1 MAVKNPDFSH
11 LTDEQIKQ
19 ELLIGNRVL
28 MFQKAREKMLDYCH
42 IMMPDSLD
50 PNDVTKTEYDPAG
63 HAKMLCDIVERFE
76 SGKSKRV
83 AVSIPPQHG
92 KTIHLSQL
100 GLSWIW
106 GRNPRKNILVVTYN
120 QTRADELGHEFR
132 QFVRD
137 RPTFKQV
144 FPEVEFQADAKS
156 KSFMQNKAGGK
167 IFFIGVG
174 GTITGRTADY
184 IIIDD
189 PFKGD
194 DDEFTNQH
202 LEKIWSWF
210 YKVAYS
216 RASNRTKIVVIHCMT
231 GDTPVLMVDGQEKPL
246 RDVRIGDEVASYKNG
261 KIVSSKVVNWKN
273 QGTDCLFTIRMK
285 SGISVRANA
294 RHPFLVNENGEEKWL
309 RTDQIKKG
317 MYIRKVIGEN
327 GETNNVQLTDVKKKH
342 DVKDCVT
349 PIILKRNG
357 QMDTGHR
364 LHKVLGIVE
373 NVICDIG
380 TGLKSKIMSACSLTR
395 KVYVQFVIKRLEKKI
410 IKRFGTENCS
420 LITVMTQEKLEDYSA
435 MTAISQ
441 LDMQEQQKFCGQ
453 QLNTLKIMD
462 DEVLEV
468 LYGGEED
475 VFDIQ
480 VEDTE
485 NFIANGLI
493 SHNTRWNED
502 DLIGRLCDP
511 THPERDKR
519 FKGISGDWEF
529 MNIPGV
535 IRDERLAT
543 ALGLK
548 LTVPKDPSV
557 IEQFGDKPC
566 TALWPKEKSLEF
578 FAQWKRGDPLSFSA
592 LVMGSPSPENGSYFT
607 TDMIVEY
614 HAHELPTNLRKYGA
628 SDHAVSEKQ
637 KRDKTVLGCVGID
650 EDDNI
655 WILPDLMW
663 DQMQTDRTVEE
674 ILAKCRLHKPF
685 CWWMESELISK
696 SFGPFLRKRMVEERV
711 YTLIDPVTPTKD
723 KMTRARSIQGRMSM
737 RKVFFPAFAPWF
749 ADAKN
754 QLLKFGS
761 GGSND
766 DFVDWLAWIG
776 LGLTKE
782 MAAQSYRPPK
792 NPIPKT
798 GTAAWVI
805 HASDQLKAQQKTHSK
820 GW

>member
-1 MAVKNPDFSH
+1 MRNDFSH

-28 MFQKAREKMLDYCH
+28 LFQKARDSMQDYCH
-42 IMMPDSLD
+42 LMMPDITD
-50 PNDVTKTEYDPAG
+50 PNDVQKTEYDDAG

-83 AVSIPPQHG
+83 AVTIPPQHG

-106 GRNPRKNILVVTYN
+106 GRNPRKNIVVVTYN

-137 RPTFKQV
+137 RPTFRQV

-156 KSFMQNKAGGK
+156 KSFMQNKKGGK

-194 DDEFTNQH
+194 DDEFTPHH

-210 YKVAYS
+210 FKVAYS
-216 RASNRTKIVVIHCMT
+216 RGSNKTKICVIH
-231 GDTPVLMVDGQEKPL
+231 
-246 RDVRIGDEVASYKNG
+246 
-261 KIVSSKVVNWKN
+261 
-273 QGTDCLFTIRMK
+273 
-285 SGISVRANA
+285 
-294 RHPFLVNENGEEKWL
+294 
-309 RTDQIKKG
+309 
-317 MYIRKVIGEN
+317 
-327 GETNNVQLTDVKKKH
+327 
-342 DVKDCVT
+342 
-349 PIILKRNG
+349 
-357 QMDTGHR
+357 
-364 LHKVLGIVE
+364 
-373 NVICDIG
+373 
-380 TGLKSKIMSACSLTR
+380 
-395 KVYVQFVIKRLEKKI
+395 
-410 IKRFGTENCS
+410 
-420 LITVMTQEKLEDYSA
+420 
-435 MTAISQ
+435 
-441 LDMQEQQKFCGQ
+441 
-453 QLNTLKIMD
+453 
-462 DEVLEV
+462 
-468 LYGGEED
+468 
-475 VFDIQ
+475 
-480 VEDTE
+480 
-485 NFIANGLI
+485 
-493 SHNTRWNED
+493 TRWNED

-511 THPERDKR
+511 THPERNKR
-519 FKGISGDWEF
+519 FKGIAEDWEF

-535 IRDERLAT
+535 IRDERLAN

-548 LTVPKDPSV
+548 LSVPTDPRV
-557 IEQFGDKPC
+557 IEQFGVKPC

-592 LVMGSPSPENGSYFT
+592 LVMGSPSPEDGSYFT
-607 TDMIVEY
+607 DDMIVEY
-614 HAHELPTNLRKYGA
+614 FSPSDIPTNLRKYSA
-628 SDHAVSEKQ
+628 SDHAVSMEQ
-637 KRDKTVLGCVGID
+637 KRDKTVIGAVGID

-655 WILPDLMW
+655 WVMPDLVW
-663 DQMQTDRTVEE
+663 EQMETDRTVEE
-674 ILAKCRLHKPF
+674 LLAKFRLHKPQ
-685 CWWMESELISK
+685 CHWMESELISK

-711 YTLIDPVTPTKD
+711 YTLVDPVTPAKD

-737 RKVFFPAFAPWF
+737 KKVFFPAFAPWF
-749 ADAKN
+749 SDAKN
-754 QLLKFGS
+754 QMLKFGS
-761 GGSND
+761 GGAND

-782 MAAQSYRPPK
+782 IAAQSYRPPK
-792 NPIPKT
+792 NNIPKT

-805 HASDQLKAQQKTHSK
+805 HSSEQLKNTQKLSSK